1 MDYFYAGT
9 GSPAAGLNNPFLK
22 GKYISPGKRFFAEL
36 AYHYFGLA
44 DNAKDAKGNAMSKYL
59 GSEVDAT
66 INYGLNKITSIEL
79 GASLM
84 AATHSMEY
92 AKGIAADAA
101 RLTAAW
107 AYLQVNIR
115 PDFFSK

>member
-1 MDYFYAGT
+1 MYKFLSITAVAVM
-9 GSPAAGLNNPFLK
+9 SVLSAANAEQWYMVTPS
-22 GKYISPGKRFFAEL
+22 GKCR
-36 AYHYFGLA
+36 
-44 DNAKDAKGNAMSKYL
+44 L

-66 INYGLNKITSIEL
+66 LNYGLNKITNIEL

-84 AATHSMEY
+84 AASHSMEY
-92 AKGIAADAA
+92 AKGIAPDAA
-101 RLTAAW
+101 RLTASW

>member
-1 MDYFYAGT
+1 
-9 GSPAAGLNNPFLK
+9 LNNPFFK
-22 GKYISPGKRFFAEL
+22 AKYISPGKRFTAEL

-44 DNAKDAKGNAMSKYL
+44 DDAKDAKGAAVSKYL

-66 INYGLNKITSIEL
+66 VNYGLNKITTIEL
-79 GASLM
+79 GASTM

-92 AKGIAADAA
+92 AKGITSGAA
-101 RLTAAW
+101 RLTANW